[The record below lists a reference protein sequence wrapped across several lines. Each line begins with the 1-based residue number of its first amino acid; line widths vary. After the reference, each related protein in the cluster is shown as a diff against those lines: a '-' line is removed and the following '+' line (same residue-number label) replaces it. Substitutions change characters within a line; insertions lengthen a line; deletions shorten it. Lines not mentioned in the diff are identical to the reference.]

1 MKVSPKKLIDK
12 GKTTID
18 RMGHALIQK
27 HKPKKLK
34 INFGYFWL

>member
-1 MKVSPKKLIDK
+1 MKVSQKNWIDK

-27 HKPKKLK
+27 HKPKKYK
-34 INFGYFWL
+34 IYFGYFWL